1 MVMHGCLVPTCQC
14 QWLGLVSYLRLGP
27 SWVSMESALKIPIG
41 FIHPPSKI
49 LICHGQAFKVLGT
62 STFLA

>member
-1 MVMHGCLVPTCQC
+1 
-14 QWLGLVSYLRLGP
+14 
-27 SWVSMESALKIPIG
+27 MESALKIPIG

-62 STFLA
+62 FTFLA